1 MNEDNQDVIRFR
13 GAPGEF
19 TLDLP
24 SMLVDHAMTLLATSG
39 AVVAPR
45 WLLPTA
51 AAATAAIPACLIPVF
66 KGFEAAEKKW
76 KQDAPDQREG
86 YFATHPNAFCVLDA
100 GAKGAGLF
108 ATERVKQV
116 C

>member
-1 MNEDNQDVIRFR
+1 
-13 GAPGEF
+13 
-19 TLDLP
+19 
-24 SMLVDHAMTLLATSG
+24 MLVDHAMTLLATSG

-116 C
+116 RSQVKRIKTARVEPLCVCV